1 MNEVMTKYCLIYVN
15 PEDKEDVYYLAY
27 LNDNSKR
34 KLSFIV
40 RDCQYVGTV
49 FDTIDEA
56 QDYLNKREE
65 IEACM
70 LGSDLEKIM
79 GWSFSIAVMHT
90 TIDFLLN

>member
-1 MNEVMTKYCLIYVN
+1 MNEAMTKYCLIYVN
-15 PEDKEDVYYLAY
+15 PEDKKDVYYLAY
-27 LNDNSKR
+27 FNGNS

-40 RDCQYVGTV
+40 RDCRYVGTV

-56 QDYLNKREE
+56 QNYLNKREE

-70 LGSDLEKIM
+70 LSSDLEKIM

>member
-1 MNEVMTKYCLIYVN
+1 MNEAMTKYCLVYVN

-27 LNDNSKR
+27 FNDNSKH

-40 RDCQYVGTV
+40 RDCQYVSTV

-70 LGSDLEKIM
+70 LGSNLKKIKS
-79 GWSFSIAVMHT
+79 WSFSIAVMRT

>member
-1 MNEVMTKYCLIYVN
+1 MNNVVTKYCLVYVN
-15 PEDKEDVYYLAY
+15 PEDREDVYYLAY
-27 LNDNSKR
+27 LNDNSK
-34 KLSFIV
+34 LSFIV
-40 RDCQYVGTV
+40 RDCRYVGTV

-56 QDYLNKREE
+56 QDYLNRREE

-70 LGSDLEKIM
+70 LGSDLKKIE

>member
-1 MNEVMTKYCLIYVN
+1 MNEAMTKYCLVYVN

-27 LNDNSKR
+27 LNDNSEH

-40 RDCQYVGTV
+40 RDCRRVAEV

-65 IEACM
+65 IEVCM
-70 LGSDLEKIM
+70 LGSDLKKIK
-79 GWSFSIAVMHT
+79 GWSFSIAAMHT

>member
-1 MNEVMTKYCLIYVN
+1 MNEVMTKYCLVYVN
-15 PEDKEDVYYLAY
+15 PEDKKDIYYLAY

>member
-1 MNEVMTKYCLIYVN
+1 MNKVMTKYCLIYVN
-15 PEDKEDVYYLAY
+15 PEDREDVYYLAY
-27 LNDNSKR
+27 LNCNS
-34 KLSFIV
+34 KLSFIT
-40 RDCQYVGTV
+40 RDCIYVGTV

-70 LGSDLEKIM
+70 LSSDLEKIM
-79 GWSFSIAVMHT
+79 GWSFSIAVMHI

>member
-1 MNEVMTKYCLIYVN
+1 MNKVMTKYCLIYVN
-15 PEDKEDVYYLAY
+15 PEDREDVYYLAY
-27 LNDNSKR
+27 LNDKS

-40 RDCQYVGTV
+40 RDCRHVGTV

-90 TIDFLLN
+90 IISPFFN